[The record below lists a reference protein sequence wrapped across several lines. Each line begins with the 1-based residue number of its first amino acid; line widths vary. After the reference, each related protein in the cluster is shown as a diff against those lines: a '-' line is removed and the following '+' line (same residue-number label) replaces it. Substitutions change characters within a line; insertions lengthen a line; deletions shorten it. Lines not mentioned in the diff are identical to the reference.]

1 MIIDQQLALGAFHPV
16 FCEDFCVHYNL
27 GDDWT
32 VLAVMDGCSGG
43 KDSHF
48 AAALLGKIIYKI
60 SRQAPYWEL
69 QNPALKLTKEPIEIL
84 GRHFIKAVFKEFC
97 QVKQQLFLEPEEL
110 ASTCLLGLYHQKNK
124 EVWINASG
132 DGVIVINEEVHL
144 LDQEDKP
151 NYMTYHHLLT
161 VEEWL
166 EEQTFSLYKKEVSY
180 LALSTD
186 GVLSFEETTTTI
198 DSLQYLLG
206 VPTQKENWVSLQK
219 KCLILERDYQ
229 LYPNDD
235 LGIVCLWNP

>member
-16 FCEDFCVHYNL
+16 FCEDFCVHYDL
-27 GDDWT
+27 GDYWT
-32 VLAVMDGCSGG
+32 ILAVMDGCSGG

-48 AAALLGKIIYKI
+48 AAALLGKIIHKI

-69 QNPALKLTKEPIEIL
+69 QNPALKLTTVSIRTL
-84 GRHFIKAVFKEFC
+84 GKHFTKAIFKEFC

-110 ASTCLLGLYHQKNK
+110 ASTCLLGLYNQKTK

-132 DGVIVINEEVHL
+132 DGVLVVNDQIQI

-151 NYMTYHHLLT
+151 NYMTYHHLLSA
-161 VEEWL
+161 EQWL
-166 EEQTFSLYKKEVSY
+166 EEQTLSFYKEQVSY

-186 GVLSFEETTTTI
+186 GVLSFDGETAI
-198 DSLQYLLG
+198 NPLPYLLAA
-206 VPTQKENWVSLQK
+206 PPQKENWTSLQK
-219 KCLILERDYQ
+219 KCLILQRDYQ